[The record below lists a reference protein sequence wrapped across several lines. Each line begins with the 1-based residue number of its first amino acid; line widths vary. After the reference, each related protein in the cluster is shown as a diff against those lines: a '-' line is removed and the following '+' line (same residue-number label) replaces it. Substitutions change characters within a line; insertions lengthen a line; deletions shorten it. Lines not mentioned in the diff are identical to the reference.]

1 MKLKSIISI
10 LLLSIVF
17 YSCEDNLD
25 TKTTFEWEDEH
36 VWRIPEFAE
45 GVLMNAYNAISARP
59 DNFGNNFLDC
69 ATDNAITNSYGA
81 GVFKAAMGGI
91 TASDNP
97 LGNWGNCYT
106 QLQHINIFLE
116 KGLTND
122 VLYNRADSTSNA
134 QIKQRLKGEAHF
146 LRAFWHT
153 ELLKIYG
160 GKGANGIALGVPLAK
175 KYYSQQEA
183 TNFEDFKR
191 ATYVETVNFIVADL
205 DSALKYLPESYTG
218 SSDIVGTTQFGRANK
233 VAARLLKA
241 RVYLFAAS
249 PANQDD
255 SVTKIDGMGVFSVLN
270 ETEYNRKWVL
280 SALKMDTIIR
290 SSGFGAFTGITATLF
305 ADAATTTP
313 TEIVFR
319 KYFNSNAVETQHFPP
334 FYYGNANT
342 TPSQNLVKAFS
353 TKTGYPQ
360 NDSRSGWSAAN
371 PYANL
376 DNRFLLSI
384 YYHGAT
390 FGTTGGKLN
399 MLHGGKDSPEFDLKA
414 TRSGFYLAKFI
425 SKKDKM
431 LNPVLKASAVHY
443 NPILRK
449 AEVFLSFAEA
459 SNEAWGP
466 KVKGPGCLYSAYDI
480 IKDVRLKSGGIT
492 DLTYLDEMA
501 SSKDKFRKLILN
513 ERRLEFAF
521 ENQRYFDL
529 RRCLLALNEDIYGVE
544 ITLDQNNLPVYTEK
558 VIEPRKYEVKH
569 YFSPLPY
576 NEIQK
581 NKYLINNQGW

>member
-1 MKLKSIISI
+1 MKIKTIISI
-10 LLLSIVF
+10 ILLSIVF
-17 YSCEDNLD
+17 YSCEDNLNS
-25 TKTTFEWEDEH
+25 KTTFEWEDEH

-45 GVLMNAYNAISARP
+45 GVLMNAYNAIAARP

-91 TASDNP
+91 TASNNP
-97 LGNWGNCYT
+97 IGNWGAGYT
-106 QLQHINIFLE
+106 QLQHINIFL
-116 KGLTND
+116 KMGLTD
-122 VLYNRADSTSNA
+122 EMLYNIADSTSNA
-134 QIKQRLKGEAHF
+134 KIKQRLKGEAHF

-153 ELLKIYG
+153 ELLKVYG
-160 GKGANGIALGVPLAK
+160 GKAANGVALGIPLAT
-175 KYYSQQEA
+175 KYYTQLEA
-183 TNFEDFKR
+183 TDFEKFQR
-191 ATYVETVNFIVADL
+191 ATYSQTVDFIVADI
-205 DSALKYLPESYTG
+205 DSAIALLPELYTG
-218 SSDIVGTTQFGRANK
+218 TSDIDGVTQIGRANRI
-233 VAARLLKA
+233 AARLLKA
-241 RVYLFAAS
+241 RVYLYAAS

-255 SVTKIDGMGVFSVLN
+255 AVTKINGMGDFSVLN
-270 ETEYNRKWVL
+270 ETEYLKKWEL
-280 SALKMDTIIR
+280 AALKMDTIIR
-290 SSGFGAFTGITATLF
+290 TTGFGTFTGITASML
-305 ADAATTTP
+305 ADAPNATP
-313 TEIVFR
+313 AEFVFR

-342 TPSQNLVKAFS
+342 TPSHNFVKAFS

-360 NDSRSGWSAAN
+360 NDVRSGWSAAN

-376 DNRFLLSI
+376 DNRFLMNI
-384 YYHGAT
+384 YHHGAT
-390 FGTTGGKLN
+390 FGQTGGQLD
-399 MLHGGKDSPEFDLKA
+399 MVHGGKDSPEFDLKA
-414 TRSGFYLAKFI
+414 TRSGYYLAKFV

-431 LNPVLKASAVHY
+431 LNPIQKANAIHY

-466 KVKGPGCLYSAYDI
+466 MVKGPGCLYSAYDI
-480 IKDVRLKSGGIT
+480 IKEVRSKSGGIT
-492 DLTYLDEMA
+492 DATYLNEMA
-501 SSKDKFRKLILN
+501 ASKDDFRKLILN

-521 ENQRYFDL
+521 EDQRYFDL
-529 RRCLLALNEDIYGVE
+529 RRCILPLNEAIYGVE
-544 ITLDQNNLPVYTEK
+544 VSLDDNNLPVYTEK
-558 VIEPRKYEVKH
+558 MIELRKYEVKH

>member
-1 MKLKSIISI
+1 MSFAL
-10 LLLSIVF
+10 

-25 TKTTFEWEDEH
+25 TKTTFEWEDSY

-45 GVLMNAYNAISARP
+45 GVLMNAYSSIPARP
-59 DNFGNNFLDC
+59 DNFANNFLDC
-69 ATDNAITNSYGA
+69 ATDNAITNSYSS
-81 GVFKAAMGGI
+81 GVYKAAMGGI

-97 LGNWGNCYT
+97 LGNWANCYT

-116 KGLTND
+116 KGLTKE

-134 QIKQRLKGEAHF
+134 KTKQRLKGEAHF

-153 ELLKIYG
+153 ELLKVYG
-160 GKGANGIALGVPLAK
+160 GKGANGLALGIPLAK
-175 KYYSQQEA
+175 KYVTQQEA
-183 TNFEDFKR
+183 AIFENFKR
-191 ATYVETVNFIVADL
+191 ATYSQTVDFIIADI
-205 DSALKYLPESYTG
+205 DSAIALLPELYTG
-218 SSDIVGTTQFGRANK
+218 GSDIDGTTQIGRANRM
-233 VAARLLKA
+233 AARLLKS
-241 RVYLFAAS
+241 RVYLYAAS

-255 SVTKIDGMGVFSVLN
+255 AVTKINGMGNFSVLN
-270 ETEYNRKWVL
+270 ETEYLRKWEL
-280 SALKMDTIIR
+280 AALKMDTIIR
-290 SSGFGAFTGITATLF
+290 TTGFGTFTGITASLF
-305 ADAATTTP
+305 ADAATATP

-342 TPSQNLVKAFS
+342 TPSQNLVKAFP

-360 NDSRSGWSAAN
+360 NDGRSGWSATK
-371 PYANL
+371 PYTNL
-376 DNRFLLSI
+376 DNRFLLNV
-384 YYHGAT
+384 YYNGAT
-390 FGTTGGKLN
+390 FGTTGGILD
-399 MLHGGKDSPEFDLKA
+399 MASGGKDSPEFDLKG
-414 TRSGFYLAKFI
+414 TRSGYYLAKFI

-431 LNPVLKASAVHY
+431 LNPIQKASAVHY

-459 SNEAWGP
+459 SNEAYGP

-480 IKDVRLKSGGIT
+480 IKDVRSKSGGIT
-492 DLTYLDEMA
+492 DVTYLDEMA
-501 SSKDKFRKLILN
+501 TSKENFRKLILN

-529 RRCLLALNEDIYGVE
+529 RRCLLPLNEDILGIE
-544 ITLDQNNLPVYTEK
+544 ITLDQNNLAVYTEK

-581 NKYLINNQGW
+581 NEYLINNQGW